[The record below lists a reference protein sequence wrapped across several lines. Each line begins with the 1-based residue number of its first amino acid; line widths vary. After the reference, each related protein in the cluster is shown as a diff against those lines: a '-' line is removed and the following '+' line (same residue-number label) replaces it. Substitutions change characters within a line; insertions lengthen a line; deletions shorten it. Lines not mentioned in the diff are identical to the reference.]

1 MERSAGPSS
10 LHQSSDYVKLIQ
22 TPSVLEMPGRQGARN
37 EVIMQTEA
45 DKPAY
50 RAANESDSE
59 LDSLMLYFEFSN
71 GDIEIVRLNSIS
83 RITYI
88 ARSKAIAIHIP
99 EGIIGLQGTNL
110 DLLLNRLYQEKVRRL
125 HAYNPA
131 EHGQPEDG
139 DIVIES
145 MQWVSDKGTNDG

>member
-1 MERSAGPSS
+1 MQKTNAPAS
-10 LHQSSDYVKLIQ
+10 
-22 TPSVLEMPGRQGARN
+22 PGREDERN
-37 EVIMQTEA
+37 EATMQTE
-45 DKPAY
+45 DVKPAY
-50 RAANESDSE
+50 QAANALDSE

-88 ARSKAIAIHIP
+88 AQSKAIAMHIP

-110 DLLLNRLYQEKVRRL
+110 DVLLNRLYQEKVRRL
-125 HAYNPA
+125 HAYNP
-131 EHGQPEDG
+131 EVHGQPADG

-145 MQWVSDKGTNDG
+145 MQWVSDQHTNES

>member
-1 MERSAGPSS
+1 M
-10 LHQSSDYVKLIQ
+10 Q
-22 TPSVLEMPGRQGARN
+22 VLNCPAFPGREDERNGAT
-37 EVIMQTEA
+37 MQT
-45 DKPAY
+45 DDVKPAY

-88 ARSKAIAIHIP
+88 AHSKAIAIHIP
-99 EGIIGLQGTNL
+99 EGIIGLHGTNL

-125 HAYNPA
+125 HTYNPV
-131 EHGQPEDG
+131 EHGQPADG

-145 MQWVSDKGTNDG
+145 MHWVSDKNTNDN